1 MRGSEPGNGRVL
13 SATRKKIRKLLRG
26 DSSISAGAPVWS
38 AGLFVESKSQLCS
51 SRSRERQR
59 PPDRHTRR
67 RGRRYVERAF
77 AFLRRASVSA
87 VAARE
92 VFLETTGGE
101 GPRLSRPL
109 RRANFFKI
117 CPRSSP
123 ALFSSIS
130 RARRCP
136 SSASF
141 SAGESRDDR
150 HRDDRARRRLRRLL
164 RPPRDRFPS
173 LTFPSLSLA
182 TSFPRRASLS
192 SLTRENRSSLF
203 SFLSSTQIHGP
214 T

>member
-77 AFLRRASVSA
+77 AFLRGASVSA

-101 GPRLSRPL
+101 GPRVSRPL

-150 HRDDRARRRLRRLL
+150 HSDDRARRLLRRLL
-164 RPPRDRFPS
+164 CPSRDRSPS
-173 LTFPSLSLA
+173 LTFPSLSRDV
-182 TSFPRRASLS
+182 FPSARV
-192 SLTRENRSSLF
+192 SLF
-203 SFLSSTQIHGP
+203 AHARKPFVCPAFLLSTKIHGP